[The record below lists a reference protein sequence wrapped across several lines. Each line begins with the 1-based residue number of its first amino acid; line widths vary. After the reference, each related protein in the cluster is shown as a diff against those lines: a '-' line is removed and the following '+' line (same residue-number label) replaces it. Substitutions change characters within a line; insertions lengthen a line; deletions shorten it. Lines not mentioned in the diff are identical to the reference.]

1 MLTERQQVVVAA
13 TKILMQ
19 AMYVEQPPSPF
30 QVRSGDLV
38 ASKLGSSCPD

>member
-19 AMYVEQPPSPF
+19 VYVCRTAAVPI
-30 QVRSGDLV
+30 SG
-38 ASKLGSSCPD
+38 SFR